1 MPQRLSVPSADSN
14 KTLFAAV
21 LKNLHIQQ
29 YPAVIGISGA
39 QGSGKSTLAAMLVA
53 HYSALGVRSAAVSLD
68 DYYLSGAQRAQLAA
82 LVHPLLRQR
91 GVPGTHHIQQA
102 INDVSAVLAG
112 NVVALPRF
120 DKALDEP
127 VAAMPLQQLDLLIVE
142 GWCLGLQAQT
152 EAELASPCGDFE
164 QQFDADGRLRHFVN
178 QQLGACYQQL
188 WPLLQPLIW
197 LRAPDWSQI
206 CAWRLQQ
213 EQQLIARTGR
223 GMNNEQLKHFMG
235 SFERLSLAAFQQLG
249 AVADITFKLSRQH
262 EVVESALKDK
272 GNTST
277 NIQG

>member
-1 MPQRLSVPSADSN
+1 MLSEGSAHIN
-14 KTLFAAV
+14 TTLLTEL

-39 QGSGKSTLAAMLVA
+39 QGSGKSTLAAMLVT
-53 HYSALGVRSAAVSLD
+53 HYCALGVRAATVSLD

-82 LVHPLLRQR
+82 QVHPLLRQR

-102 INDVSAVLAG
+102 IDDVSAVLAG
-112 NVVALPRF
+112 KAVALPRF

-127 VAAMPLQQLDLLIVE
+127 ASALPLQQLDLLIVE
-142 GWCLGLQAQT
+142 GWCLGLRAQT
-152 EAELASPCGDFE
+152 EAELALSYGDFE
-164 QQFDADGRLRHFVN
+164 HQFDADGRLRHFVN
-178 QQLGACYQQL
+178 RQLGAFYQQL

-213 EQQLIARTGR
+213 EQQLIASTGR

-235 SFERLSLAAFQQLG
+235 SFERLTLAAFQQLG
-249 AVADITFKLSRQH
+249 AVADITVRLSRQH
-262 EVVESALKDK
+262 EVVEIALKDK
-272 GNTST
+272 
-277 NIQG
+277 